1 MWNDRRRW
9 AAAAGAAVL
18 SGLAVGVPTDVLDT
32 PFFTRM
38 TPVRWWEYPVLA
50 LTVVLTGLWV
60 AIPRP
65 TGDVRGRG
73 GILGSVTAAVLAVGC
88 PVCNKVVVGLLGI
101 SGALG
106 IWAPVQPALAALSL
120 LALSAAVV
128 VRWRRRGCG
137 PETCA
142 VDVTAEATRAER
154 TSPAS
159 GSSAVSSPR

>member
-1 MWNDRRRW
+1 MS
-9 AAAAGAAVL
+9 A
-18 SGLAVGVPTDVLDT
+18 LAVGVPTDVLDT

-38 TPVRWWEYPVLA
+38 TPVRWWEIPVLA
-50 LTVVLTGLWV
+50 LTVALTGLWV

-65 TGDVRGRG
+65 AGDLRGRG
-73 GILGSVTAAVLAVGC
+73 GIVGSVTAAVLAVGC

-120 LALSAAVV
+120 AALAAAVV

-137 PETCA
+137 PEDCA
-142 VDVTAEATRAER
+142 VDVTAK
-154 TSPAS
+154 TSSDAGITPAS
-159 GSSAVSSPR
+159 GS

>member
-1 MWNDRRRW
+1 MG
-9 AAAAGAAVL
+9 AAAL
-18 SGLAVGVPTDVLDT
+18 SALAVGVPTDVLDT

-38 TPVRWWEYPVLA
+38 TPVRWWEIPVLA
-50 LTVVLTGLWV
+50 LTVALTGLWV

-65 TGDVRGRG
+65 AGDLRGRG
-73 GILGSVTAAVLAVGC
+73 GIVGSVTAAVLAVGC

-120 LALSAAVV
+120 AALAAAVV

-137 PETCA
+137 PEDCA
-142 VDVTAEATRAER
+142 VDVTAK
-154 TSPAS
+154 TSSDAGITPAS
-159 GSSAVSSPR
+159 GS

>member
-9 AAAAGAAVL
+9 AAAVGAAAL
-18 SGLAVGVPTDVLDT
+18 SALAVGVPTDVLDT

-38 TPVRWWEYPVLA
+38 TPVRWWEIPVLA
-50 LTVVLTGLWV
+50 LTVALTGLWV

-65 TGDVRGRG
+65 AGDLRGRG
-73 GILGSVTAAVLAVGC
+73 GIVGSVTAAVLAVGC

-120 LALSAAVV
+120 AALAAAVV

-137 PETCA
+137 PEDCA
-142 VDVTAEATRAER
+142 VDVTAK
-154 TSPAS
+154 TSSDAGITPAS
-159 GSSAVSSPR
+159 GS

>member
-1 MWNDRRRW
+1 MS
-9 AAAAGAAVL
+9 A
-18 SGLAVGVPTDVLDT
+18 LAVGVPTDVIDT
-32 PFFTRM
+32 SFFTRM
-38 TPVRWWEYPVLA
+38 TPVRWWEVPVLA
-50 LTVVLTGLWV
+50 LTAVLTGLWV

-65 TGDVRGRG
+65 AGDVRGRG
-73 GILGSVTAAVLAVGC
+73 GIVGSVTAAVLAVGC

-120 LALSAAVV
+120 LALAAAVV
-128 VRWRRRGCG
+128 IRWRRRGCG

-142 VDVTAEATRAER
+142 VDVTAEATPAAR

-159 GSSAVSSPR
+159 SSSTVSTPR